1 MLILSAKLILR
12 RFRLI
17 KLLCLFFGATM
28 LSANGY
34 SQPIDS
40 SPASKIKVYSAK
52 NRYEISQ
59 VNRAAT
65 YTVLQRSGNWLL
77 VQFAEPFVPV
87 WLSERFVRRDGNQ
100 VTVAAYRLNAR
111 MQPSLKAPV
120 LATINKGYS
129 SEVLAS
135 TDGFVKVYA
144 PNSLSVAI
152 VDPASSGSSEFRG
165 WPNTVNNSELGG
177 TVSQTSAVSGPRLRA
192 VSEPR
197 LRAVSE
203 TPLKAVSETP
213 LNAVDETPA
222 VTEKVP
228 AEAVATASESTTPRS
243 HKLAPGDSISVLI
256 FGEPDLSVSNARIP
270 ENGQISFPLIGS
282 IDVAGF
288 TTRNIEDKL
297 RSKYAQGYVKNPQL
311 SITIFSYR
319 PIFIRGGVRN
329 TGAFPYTEGLTVAKA
344 LALAGGAKN
353 SAATNGISILRDG
366 KTVKTEIAIDSQDLI
381 VSGDVITVAE
391 EAGVSEESSTFIYL
405 HGEVN
410 IPGEYL
416 YRKNLSVEKAIVL
429 AGGFGIRA
437 SRKKVSVTR
446 YIDGEEE
453 PKKFKRVKLY
463 FPVLPGDVIS
473 VGARLF

>member
-1 MLILSAKLILR
+1 MLFLSAKLILR

-177 TVSQTSAVSGPRLRA
+177 TVSQTSAVS
-192 VSEPR
+192 EPR

-203 TPLKAVSETP
+203 TPLK
-213 LNAVDETPA
+213 AVDETPA

-297 RSKYAQGYVKNPQL
+297 RAKYAQGYVKNPQL
-311 SITIFSYR
+311 SVTIFSYR

-353 SAATNGISILRDG
+353 SAASNGISILRDG